1 MGGPRQSGAVG
12 ASRVLG
18 SPKCYRRRV
27 GQKVK
32 AKKKCC
38 GSDPRCKRCAVV
50 LKRLR
55 KAGLAEHRGG
65 RFYVVGPVPKKKMKK
80 ARAR

>member
-1 MGGPRQSGAVG
+1 MA
-12 ASRVLG
+12 
-18 SPKCYRRRV
+18 
-27 GQKVK
+27 QKVK

-55 KAGLAEHRGG
+55 KAGFAEHRGG
-65 RFYVVGPVPKKKMKK
+65 RHYVVESVPKKKMKK

>member
-1 MGGPRQSGAVG
+1 MDVVRQFEPAGAARDLGG
-12 ASRVLG
+12 
-18 SPKCYRRRV
+18 PKCYRRAV

-50 LKRLR
+50 LKRLD
-55 KAGLAEHRGG
+55 KAGLAKHRGG

-80 ARAR
+80 VRAR

>member
-1 MGGPRQSGAVG
+1 MA
-12 ASRVLG
+12 
-18 SPKCYRRRV
+18 
-27 GQKVK
+27 QKVK
-32 AKKKCC
+32 AKRKCC

-55 KAGLAEHRGG
+55 KAGLAEHSGG
-65 RFYVVGPVPKKKMKK
+65 RVYVVGSVPKKKMKK

>member
-1 MGGPRQSGAVG
+1 MLPSAPVG
-12 ASRVLG
+12 RE
-18 SPKCYRRRV
+18 
-27 GQKVK
+27 VK

-38 GSDPRCKRCAVV
+38 GSDPRCKRCPVV

-55 KAGLAEHRGG
+55 KAGFAEHSGG
-65 RFYVVGPVPKKKMKK
+65 LFYLVGPVPKKQLKK